1 MNNLLVL
8 PDFSY
13 KYYDDSKRVWCM
25 DQPTNCEPLRHVL
38 SSPEDHRNEDMQKV
52 LCDVI
57 SQQRPDEAT
66 TSSHAILPLLLPPLC
81 HETTKL
87 PIELALLLDEIL
99 EDDSAASL
107 CVVAPRGKKHALK
120 QQALCGKKDSVDEPR
135 KLSPSSLTE
144 MLPLD
149 FKPSPHSVLIGRGK
163 RHGNVPGNK
172 KLRDMATKILPKY
185 ANARSKSE
193 KTKLVSTLINQVICK
208 CPVGSFIRSDAG
220 RWWEVNDKL
229 VREKVGYVL
238 RDLLFD
244 QYRSSSASKMA
255 KRRKMQKA
263 GESH

>member
-1 MNNLLVL
+1 
-8 PDFSY
+8 
-13 KYYDDSKRVWCM
+13 M

-38 SSPEDHRNEDMQKV
+38 SSPEDHRNEDVQTIF
-52 LCDVI
+52 CNGI
-57 SQQRPDEAT
+57 SHQRPDAA
-66 TSSHAILPLLLPPLC
+66 TSSNAILPLLLPPLW
-81 HETTKL
+81 HETIKL
-87 PIELALLLDEIL
+87 PIELELLLDEIL
-99 EDDSAASL
+99 KDDSAAL
-107 CVVAPRGKKHALK
+107 VCVVAPPGKKHALK

-144 MLPLD
+144 MLPQG
-149 FKPSPHSVLIGRGK
+149 FKPSPYSVLIGRGK

-172 KLRDMATKILPKY
+172 KLRDMATKILPEY

-193 KTKLVSTLINQVICK
+193 KTKLVSMLINQVICK
-208 CPVGSFIRSDAG
+208 CPIGSFITSDAG

-255 KRRKMQKA
+255 KRRKIEKA
-263 GESH
+263 GESLKFVGICKHI